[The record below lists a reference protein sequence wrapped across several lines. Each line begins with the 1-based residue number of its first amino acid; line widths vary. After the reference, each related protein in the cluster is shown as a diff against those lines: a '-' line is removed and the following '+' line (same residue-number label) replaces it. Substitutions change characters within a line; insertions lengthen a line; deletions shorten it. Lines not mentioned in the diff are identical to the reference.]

1 MSWIAVMAL
10 VAALWCA
17 ADLLLVGVWISVTRV
32 ARRRRGSVARSAAG
46 YLAEA
51 GSGPRYTHTH
61 PMAAGP
67 LSRH

>member
-1 MSWIAVMAL
+1 MSWLAVMAL

-17 ADLLLVGVWISVTRV
+17 ADLLLVGVWISVARV
-32 ARRRRGSVARSAAG
+32 LRRRRGSVAQAAAG

-51 GSGPRYTHTH
+51 GSRPQHSH

-67 LSRH
+67 FSRH

>member
-10 VAALWCA
+10 VAALWCG
-17 ADLLLVGVWISVTRV
+17 ADLLLVGVWVSVARM
-32 ARRRRGSVARSAAG
+32 ARRRRSSVAQSAAG

-51 GSGPRYTHTH
+51 GSRPQHSH